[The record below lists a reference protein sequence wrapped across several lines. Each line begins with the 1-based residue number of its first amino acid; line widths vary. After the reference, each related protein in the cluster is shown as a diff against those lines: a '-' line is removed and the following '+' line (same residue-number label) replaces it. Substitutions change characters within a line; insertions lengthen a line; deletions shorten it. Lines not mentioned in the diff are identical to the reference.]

1 MTVSRVI
8 NGSDRVSRETR
19 QRVEQAIAEVGD
31 VRAHGL
37 EVPRIEGRAPRKN
50 RVVVLPAQFV
60 VRKSCGAGEPRADAR

>member
-37 EVPRIEGRAPRKN
+37 EVPRI
-50 RVVVLPAQFV
+50 LPAQFV